1 MNIYNTSIVL
11 SLIFIL
17 IILYL
22 IKKRKIEFNYSLFWF
37 SISIIIFVLA
47 INRNLFERISNFFGI
62 DYAPALL
69 FIGGI
74 LFNNEKIKLLGCD
87 VNDNIYVQ
95 SMTQKNNFY
104 VLNNNKIMNTI
115 KLKDCDYTKILY
127 NGSAIYVVYRN
138 YVINLVND
146 TNKKITYDKNTSF
159 MNIVD
164 KRIYVRN
171 NNEIKTEE
179 ISGNS

>member
-1 MNIYNTSIVL
+1 MNIYNISIVL

-47 INRNLFERISNFFGI
+47 INRNLLERISNFFGI

-74 LFNNEKIKLLGCD
+74 LFNI
-87 VNDNIYVQ
+87 VI
-95 SMTQKNNFY
+95 NFY
-104 VLNNNKIMNTI
+104 ITI
-115 KLKDCDYTKILY
+115 KISDMKKRMTRLTQEVGILKSKLDH
-127 NGSAIYVVYRN
+127 
-138 YVINLVND
+138 
-146 TNKKITYDKNTSF
+146 
-159 MNIVD
+159 
-164 KRIYVRN
+164 
-171 NNEIKTEE
+171 EE
-179 ISGNS
+179 QK